1 MNNFSSWGIVIL
13 PPRQHTLSLHPTK
26 SKNSLNDEN
35 FSTYDQFENLP
46 KIAPICIEATLS
58 QISPS
63 LPRRHLHE
71 GTRKVDLQQVQTIAC
86 PHMHSI
92 HLQCLGN
99 LEWDSDSLLLCP
111 HPLTNPWW
119 GAPLDWCLLNT
130 HWSPQKIYILRIHV
144 YISHWVGLGIQIA
157 HFPNS
162 LKPIFMRARPILWTS
177 GFKLYGTW
185 IDLKE

>member
-63 LPRRHLHE
+63 LPRRHLHK

-99 LEWDSDSLLLCP
+99 LEWDSDSLCCVPTPSPTLGEGHHWTGASWILIGLL
-111 HPLTNPWW
+111 
-119 GAPLDWCLLNT
+119 
-130 HWSPQKIYILRIHV
+130 KKFIYYV
-144 YISHWVGLGIQIA
+144 YMYTYLI
-157 HFPNS
+157 
-162 LKPIFMRARPILWTS
+162 
-177 GFKLYGTW
+177 
-185 IDLKE
+185 E